1 MARGINKRV
10 IYLFVLTRNLKSED
24 PEDLINVEPL
34 TIENAYD
41 YLNPE
46 SYKICNSYGG
56 KFGDGECFFKK
67 ALTNCQVAEFVQK
80 LRDSMDTK
88 LYFAVKQN
96 GIIWH
101 VDKTGEENK
110 INTPYGVM
118 SF

>member
-67 ALTNCQVAEFVQK
+67 VIQCFNRLFFIFICFFN
-80 LRDSMDTK
+80 LWI
-88 LYFAVKQN
+88 L
-96 GIIWH
+96 
-101 VDKTGEENK
+101 
-110 INTPYGVM
+110 
-118 SF
+118 